1 MSTEHENEAQEVL
14 RKIARDVR
22 AHGLPPDA
30 GLTAELLQV
39 VRAAWQDGQQIAA
52 LRIAQ
57 AWQLACETGETEF
70 ATWLGEEFPDGI
82 GNSGTGNGYHQDDMQ
97 AAFEA
102 GRRSAIDWEFVVKV
116 INDELPP
123 DLQVKLGDSR
133 TSSSVI

>member
-39 VRAAWQDGQQIAA
+39 VRAAWRDGQQIAA
-52 LRIAQ
+52 VRIAQ

-97 AAFEA
+97 AGSRQAA
-102 GRRSAIDWEFVVKV
+102 GPLSTGSSWSRSSTTSCRRI
-116 INDELPP
+116 
-123 DLQVKLGDSR
+123 SR
-133 TSSSVI
+133 